1 MRNLIKNKRGEG
13 TFEGWGEGMMFFV
26 LFLLVFTIII
36 VGMNFIHDGEDHEVE
51 GLDTS
56 SIQERFESYQ
66 SSMEDRI
73 TGGEASFLFAVGL
86 TLSTSWNILTSLFS
100 MLMYFVG
107 GGFIQTIISYLKLP
121 DIVGFI
127 LRGLFITA
135 LGFIILRAL
144 FNKTKI

>member
-1 MRNLIKNKRGEG
+1 MRSLIKNKQGEG

-36 VGMNFIHDGEDHEVE
+36 VSMNSIHDGEDYVVE
-51 GLDTS
+51 GFDTS
-56 SIQERFESYQ
+56 DIQESFGGYQ
-66 SSMEDRI
+66 ESMEEKI
-73 TGGEASFLFAVGL
+73 TGGEASFLSAVGL

-100 MLMYFVG
+100 MLMSFVT